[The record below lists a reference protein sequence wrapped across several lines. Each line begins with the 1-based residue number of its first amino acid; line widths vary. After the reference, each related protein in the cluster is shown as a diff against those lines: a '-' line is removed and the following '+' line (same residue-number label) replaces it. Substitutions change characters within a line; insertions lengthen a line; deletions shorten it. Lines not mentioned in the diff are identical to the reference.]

1 MSRGDMSTEV
11 GVARVVVERMVMR
24 RVVVSFMVEW

>member
-1 MSRGDMSTEV
+1 MSRADISTEV

-24 RVVVSFMVEW
+24 RVVVSFIVDW